1 VLFYTRDHLGSIR
14 ELTDGTQA
22 IRGRYDYDPFG
33 RMTKVQGDRDG
44 AFGFTGDFWHAQS
57 GLNLTLFRA
66 YDPNLGRW
74 VSRDP
79 IGEMGGN
86 NLYDYVLNSP
96 TYFKDKYGLANEP
109 PTNPNIPPPPGKPPV
124 LPPDIVC
131 EMCITSCRGTNVDP
145 CGTLTC
151 LEHCKWTACLHDAD
165 FGPAPGEKPPTWY
178 AKAAQTAAPH
188 AANWFETILQKMAP
202 WMTF

>member
-86 NLYDYVLNSP
+86 NFL
-96 TYFKDKYGLANEP
+96 
-109 PTNPNIPPPPGKPPV
+109 
-124 LPPDIVC
+124 
-131 EMCITSCRGTNVDP
+131 DP
-145 CGTLTC
+145 
-151 LEHCKWTACLHDAD
+151 
-165 FGPAPGEKPPTWY
+165 
-178 AKAAQTAAPH
+178 
-188 AANWFETILQKMAP
+188 
-202 WMTF
+202 